1 MQYSQIIITIIFC
14 GVQVHLLLGE
24 KVKVSQ
30 TSQSRPAALHTAHST
45 LHTAQIYPAAVHSL
59 TTPSS
64 NTMQC
69 HCDAV
74 RWCCEKAMHCKL
86 TDSQTCSV
94 VLRSSQG
101 EDAEWDLIEHAST
114 LLIFHR
120 LCSPWHRGKPV
131 KLYNCFAPST
141 IEKAFFG
148 ERSVRQRYRQR
159 RSLT

>member
-1 MQYSQIIITIIFC
+1 MIIINTIICSSSC

-30 TSQSRPAALHTAHST
+30 TSQSRPAALHTA
-45 LHTAQIYPAAVHSL
+45 QIYPAAAHSL
-59 TTPSS
+59 AAPSS

-74 RWCCEKAMHCKL
+74 RWCCEKAIHCKL

-101 EDAEWDLIEHAST
+101 EDAEWDLIEHASI

-120 LCSPWHRGKPV
+120 LCFLWEACTI
-131 KLYNCFAPST
+131 YN
-141 IEKAFFG
+141 
-148 ERSVRQRYRQR
+148 
-159 RSLT
+159 